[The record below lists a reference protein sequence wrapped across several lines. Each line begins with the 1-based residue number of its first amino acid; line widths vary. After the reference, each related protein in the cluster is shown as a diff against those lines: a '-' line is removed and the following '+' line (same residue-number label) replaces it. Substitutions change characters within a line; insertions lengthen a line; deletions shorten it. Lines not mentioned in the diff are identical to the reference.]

1 LAWPKRTP
9 EVEPFDVHASLN
21 RVFEQ
26 TRQKGDIPMNRF
38 SVIAISTFLM
48 ALPASTMRAAT
59 LTIDQASAKKA
70 QATLLQINSQ
80 IENIYETASSMGM
93 QSREPDKV
101 SEQGEELNDL
111 SAQINLV
118 GQELKALESK
128 RELLPAWQIEAIGTI
143 LPSMHDIAE
152 KSTDAIALFN
162 KSQSQLFASNYP
174 EETDQIGAEARKTAT
189 FLSDD
194 LKLEKTQAKEARFA
208 DQTGRELPEMRGQ

>member
-1 LAWPKRTP
+1 
-9 EVEPFDVHASLN
+9 
-21 RVFEQ
+21 
-26 TRQKGDIPMNRF
+26 MNRF

-70 QATLLQINSQ
+70 QTTLLQINSQ
-80 IENIYETASSMGM
+80 IENIYETASSMSM
-93 QSREPDKV
+93 QSREPNNV

-118 GQELKALESK
+118 GQELKALDSK
-128 RELLPAWQIEAIGTI
+128 RELLPAWQIEAIDMI
-143 LPSMHDIAE
+143 LPSMHEIAE
-152 KSTDAIALFN
+152 KSTDAIVLFN

-174 EETDQIGAEARKTAT
+174 AETNQIGAEARKTAT

-194 LKLEKTQAKEARFA
+194 LKLEKTQAKEAHFA